1 MEKILKFLSGKKTTI
16 GAVIMLI
23 ILFCANRGYIAQ
35 DVSELIGSIMVV
47 LGFVANVSTSKM
59 YGKSR

>member
-1 MEKILKFLSGKKTTI
+1 MKKLLMFLSGKKTTI
-16 GAVIMLI
+16 GAIISLI
-23 ILFCANRGYIAQ
+23 VLFCANRGYIAQ

-47 LGFVANVSTSKM
+47 LGFTANYATSKM

>member
-1 MEKILKFLSGKKTTI
+1 MEKLLRFLSGKKTTI
-16 GAVIMLI
+16 GTVIMLI
-23 ILFCANRGYIAQ
+23 VLFCTNRGYIAQ

-47 LGFVANVSTSKM
+47 LGLVANVSTSKM